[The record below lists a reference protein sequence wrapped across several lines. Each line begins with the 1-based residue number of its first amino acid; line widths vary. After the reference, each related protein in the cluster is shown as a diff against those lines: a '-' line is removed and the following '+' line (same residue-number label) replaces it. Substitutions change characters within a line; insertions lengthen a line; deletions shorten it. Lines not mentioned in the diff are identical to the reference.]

1 MDAIFADTFRS
12 VGSWFGQST
21 YARSIDLREQ
31 NDKYIARLYVP
42 KGDTS
47 KVDAKVENGALHI
60 TAQNE
65 GTVNGKT
72 ERERYEQIIA
82 LPKPVQADNVKVEKK
97 DDVVVITIPKATV
110 SAPAVAAV
118 TPMPTAT
125 ASSASGTDWAD
136 TMLWQMNQMQAHLN
150 QSIQDVFHND
160 LTAGASTSQLG
171 SAMNLED
178 QPGKYVV
185 HYYLPG
191 RNLSD
196 VNVKFENGQLHLSAQ
211 KQEKTSDDT
220 AGGKTQS
227 TTVARYES
235 MTTLPGPV
243 KESEMKVDRKEGSV
257 VVTLP
262 KA

>member
-1 MDAIFADTFRS
+1 
-12 VGSWFGQST
+12 
-21 YARSIDLREQ
+21 
-31 NDKYIARLYVP
+31 
-42 KGDTS
+42 
-47 KVDAKVENGALHI
+47 
-60 TAQNE
+60 
-65 GTVNGKT
+65 
-72 ERERYEQIIA
+72 
-82 LPKPVQADNVKVEKK
+82 
-97 DDVVVITIPKATV
+97 
-110 SAPAVAAV
+110 
-118 TPMPTAT
+118 
-125 ASSASGTDWAD
+125 
-136 TMLWQMNQMQAHLN
+136 
-150 QSIQDVFHND
+150 
-160 LTAGASTSQLG
+160 
-171 SAMNLED
+171 MNLED

-196 VNVKFENGQLHLSAQ
+196 VNVKFENGQLHLSEQ